1 MTAEQRSTLVQTAI
15 ELGAT
20 DAAVIASADIAIRKD
35 LADLCNGNPRCEQY
49 GLAPSCPPHVAGPAG
64 FRKWQRSSET
74 AVVVRIDL
82 PTAVMFSDQRREI
95 MQLLHEVAAGV
106 EKKAI
111 EMGYVGSRAF
121 AGGSCLKIFCQEH
134 ADCRVLARQ
143 KECRHLQS
151 ARPSMSGFGI
161 DVARLMQTAGWPAKK
176 ADPAHASD
184 AQSLTWVA
192 GLILIDENSTG
203 VSWTEEASR

>member
-1 MTAEQRSTLVQTAI
+1 MTAEQRNTLVQTAV

-20 DAAVIASADIAIRKD
+20 DAAVIASADIATRED

-49 GLAPSCPPHVAGPAG
+49 GLAASCPPHVAGPAA
-64 FRKWQRSSET
+64 FQKWQQSSET
-74 AVVVRIDL
+74 AVVVRSDL

-95 MQLLHEVAAGV
+95 MRLLHEVVAGV

-111 EMGYVGSRAF
+111 DMGYGGTRAF
-121 AGGSCLKIFCQEH
+121 AGGSCMKIFCQEH
-134 ADCRVLARQ
+134 GDCRVLARQ
-143 KECRHLQS
+143 KQCRHLQS

-184 AQSLTWVA
+184 AQSMTWVA
-192 GLILIDENSTG
+192 GLILIDENKDCVAGTG
-203 VSWTEEASR
+203 ETSR